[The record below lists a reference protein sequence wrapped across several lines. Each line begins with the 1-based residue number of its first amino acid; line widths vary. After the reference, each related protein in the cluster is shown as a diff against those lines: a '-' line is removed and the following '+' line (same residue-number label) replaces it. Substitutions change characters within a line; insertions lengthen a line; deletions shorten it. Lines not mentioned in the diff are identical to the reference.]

1 MFMRFDPFLDP
12 AFAGLFARAPFVI
25 YDAGAAGSL
34 FTFFPLGDER
44 SFVHGFE
51 PNPGSCRKLR
61 KKYAGARNVQIHDL
75 ALAAKP
81 GKATLHV
88 YGRVPESS
96 SLHDNILMLPE
107 GQAESSTIEV
117 ECQTLDR
124 FCAQDGVRPPDFV
137 KLDTEGSE
145 HPILEG
151 GRSTLAG
158 QVLGVYSEVKFIPLS
173 EDGTRFRDL
182 NGLLEDLGFVFF
194 DIQLSRMNRCGRP
207 GVGGKKGAIE
217 SANVL
222 YLRDFYRFYESS
234 LRGGPIERA
243 REKLVK
249 LLALCTRYL
258 YFDYALELVAFG
270 RETGLLDAAE
280 TDLLNG
286 LFCSA
291 TDVSWRVPDFPGKAK
306 LALVFD
312 YLSYALQPE
321 LKNSVPPMHNN
332 LGNRRSALVR
342 RKRPN
347 RVKLYY
353 PVRAYT
359 DRAALEM
366 EIDTA
371 PKGKVGA

>member
-1 MFMRFDPFLDP
+1 MFMKFDPFLAP
-12 AFAGLFARAPFVI
+12 AFTDLFARAPFVI
-25 YDAGAAGSL
+25 YDVGAAGSL
-34 FTFFPLGDER
+34 FTFFPPGDER

-51 PNPGSCRKLR
+51 PNPASCRKLR
-61 KKYAGARNVQIHDL
+61 GKYAGVRNVQIHEL
-75 ALAAKP
+75 ALAAEP
-81 GKATLHV
+81 GKAKFHV

-96 SLHDNILMLPE
+96 SLRDNVIMLPE
-107 GQAESSTIEV
+107 GRAESSTIEV

-124 FCAQDGVRPPDFV
+124 FCAQDDVRAPDFV
-137 KLDTEGSE
+137 KLDTEGTE

-151 GRSTLAG
+151 GRSTLAE

-182 NGLLEDLGFVFF
+182 NGLLEDLGFVLF

-207 GVGGKKGAIE
+207 GVGGKKGAID
-217 SANVL
+217 SSNVL
-222 YLRDFYRFYESS
+222 YLRDFYQFYESS
-234 LRGGPIERA
+234 LRGGPVERA

-270 RETGLLDAAE
+270 RETGLIDAKE
-280 TDLLNG
+280 IDILNG

-291 TDVSWRVPDFPGKAK
+291 TDVSWRVPNFPGKAK

-312 YLSYALQPE
+312 YLSYVLQPE

-342 RKRPN
+342 QKRPD
-347 RVKLYY
+347 RVKLSY

-359 DRAALEM
+359 DRAKLEM
-366 EIDTA
+366 ELDTA
-371 PKGKVGA
+371 PQGKIEL